1 MKVKI
6 KKILEHAILPEYQT
20 ALAAGFDFHAAIT
33 EPVTIKPGALEIIS
47 TGVAVEIP
55 AGYELQIRPRSGLA
69 FKHRVLPVNAIGTI
83 DADYRGEMM
92 IGLVNNGIA
101 DFAIEPGMRIA
112 QGIVAKHETIEW
124 EEATELSD
132 TDRGTGGFGSTGGI

>member
-1 MKVKI
+1 MKIKI
-6 KKILEHAILPEYQT
+6 KKVQEHAILPEYQT

-33 EPVTIKPGALEIIS
+33 QPVVIKPGTFETIS

-92 IGLVNNGIA
+92 VGLLNSGTV
-101 DFAIEPGMRIA
+101 DFAVEPGMRIA
-112 QGIVAKHETIEW
+112 QGVVAKHETVEW
-124 EEATELSD
+124 EEVSELSD
-132 TDRGTGGFGSTGGI
+132 TERSQGGFGSTGL

>member
-1 MKVKI
+1 MKIKI
-6 KKILEHAILPEYQT
+6 KKVQEHAILPEYQT

-33 EPVTIKPGALEIIS
+33 QPVVIKPGTFETIS

-92 IGLVNNGIA
+92 VGLLNSGTV
-101 DFAIEPGMRIA
+101 DFVVESGMRIA
-112 QGIVAKHETIEW
+112 QGVVAKHETVEW
-124 EEATELSD
+124 EEASELSD
-132 TDRGTGGFGSTGGI
+132 TERSQGGFGSTGL

>member
-20 ALAAGFDFHAAIT
+20 ALAAGFDFHAAII
-33 EPVTIKPGALEIIS
+33 EPVIIKPGALEIIS

-92 IGLVNNGIA
+92 IGLVNNGTT
-101 DFAIEPGMRIA
+101 DFAIEPRMRIA
-112 QGIVAKHETIEW
+112 QGIVAKHETVEW
-124 EEATELSD
+124 EEVAELSD

>member
-1 MKVKI
+1 MKIKI
-6 KKILEHAILPEYQT
+6 KKVQEHAILPEYQT

-33 EPVTIKPGALEIIS
+33 EPVVIKPGTFETIS

-92 IGLVNNGIA
+92 VGLLNSGTV
-101 DFAIEPGMRIA
+101 DFVVEPGMRIA
-112 QGIVAKHETIEW
+112 QGVVAKHETVEW
-124 EEATELSD
+124 EEVSELSD
-132 TDRGTGGFGSTGGI
+132 TERSQGGFGSTGL

>member
-1 MKVKI
+1 MKIKI
-6 KKILEHAILPEYQT
+6 KKVQEHAILPEYQT

-33 EPVTIKPGALEIIS
+33 QPVVIKPGTFETIS

-55 AGYELQIRPRSGLA
+55 AGYGLQIRPRSGLA

-92 IGLVNNGIA
+92 VGLLNSGTV
-101 DFAIEPGMRIA
+101 DFVVEPGMRIA
-112 QGIVAKHETIEW
+112 QGVVAKHETVEW
-124 EEATELSD
+124 EEVSELSD
-132 TDRGTGGFGSTGGI
+132 TERSQGGFGSTGL

>member
-6 KKILEHAILPEYQT
+6 KKIREQAILPEYQT
-20 ALAAGFDFHAAIT
+20 ALAAGFDFHAAT
-33 EPVTIKPGALEIIS
+33 AQPVTIKPGALEIIS

-55 AGYELQIRPRSGLA
+55 VGYELQIRPRSGLA

-92 IGLVNNGIA
+92 IGLVNNGSA
-101 DFAIEPGMRIA
+101 DFIVEPGMRIA
-112 QGIVAKHETIEW
+112 QGIVAKHETVEW
-124 EEATELSD
+124 QEVTELSE
-132 TDRGTGGFGSTGGI
+132 TDRAQGGFGSTGL

>member
-1 MKVKI
+1 MKIKI
-6 KKILEHAILPEYQT
+6 KKVQEHAILPEYQT

-33 EPVTIKPGALEIIS
+33 QPVVIKPGTFETIS

-92 IGLVNNGIA
+92 VGLLNSGTV
-101 DFAIEPGMRIA
+101 DFVVEPGMRIA
-112 QGIVAKHETIEW
+112 QGVVAKHETVEW
-124 EEATELSD
+124 EEASELSD
-132 TDRGTGGFGSTGGI
+132 TERSQGGFGSTGL

>member
-1 MKVKI
+1 MKIKI
-6 KKILEHAILPEYQT
+6 KKVQEHAILPEYQT

-33 EPVTIKPGALEIIS
+33 QPVVIKPGTFETIS

-92 IGLVNNGIA
+92 VGLLNSGTV
-101 DFAIEPGMRIA
+101 DFVVEPGMRIA
-112 QGIVAKHETIEW
+112 QGVVAKHETVEW
-124 EEATELSD
+124 EEVSELSD
-132 TDRGTGGFGSTGGI
+132 TERSQGGFGSTGL

>member
-1 MKVKI
+1 MKIKI
-6 KKILEHAILPEYQT
+6 KKVQEHAILPEYKT

-33 EPVTIKPGALEIIS
+33 QPVVIKPGTFETIS

-92 IGLVNNGIA
+92 VGLLNSGTV
-101 DFAIEPGMRIA
+101 DFVVEPGMRIA
-112 QGIVAKHETIEW
+112 QGVVAKHETVEW
-124 EEATELSD
+124 EEVSELSD
-132 TDRGTGGFGSTGGI
+132 TERSQGGFGSTGL

>member
-1 MKVKI
+1 MKVRI
-6 KKILEHAILPEYQT
+6 KRVRDDALLPEYQT
-20 ALAAGFDFHAAIT
+20 TGAAGFDFHAATT
-33 EPVTIKPGALEIIS
+33 EPVVIKPGAMEIVS

-55 AGYELQIRPRSGLA
+55 MGYELQIRPRSGLA

-112 QGIVAKHETIEW
+112 QGIVAKHETVDW
-124 EEATELSD
+124 EEVAELSD

>member
-1 MKVKI
+1 MKIKI
-6 KKILEHAILPEYQT
+6 KKVQEHAILPEYQT

-33 EPVTIKPGALEIIS
+33 QPVVIKPGTFETIS

-92 IGLVNNGIA
+92 VGLLNSGTV
-101 DFAIEPGMRIA
+101 DFVVEPGMRIA
-112 QGIVAKHETIEW
+112 QGVVAKHETVEC
-124 EEATELSD
+124 EEVSELSD
-132 TDRGTGGFGSTGGI
+132 TERSQGGFGSTGL

>member
-1 MKVKI
+1 MKVRI
-6 KKILEHAILPEYQT
+6 KRVRDDALLPEYQT
-20 ALAAGFDFHAAIT
+20 AGAAGFDFHAATT
-33 EPVTIKPGALEIIS
+33 EPVVIKPGAMEIVS

-55 AGYELQIRPRSGLA
+55 MGYELQIRPRSGLA

-112 QGIVAKHETIEW
+112 QGIVAKHETVEW
-124 EEATELSD
+124 EEVTELSD

>member
-1 MKVKI
+1 VKI
-6 KKILEHAILPEYQT
+6 KIKKVQEHAILPEYQT

-33 EPVTIKPGALEIIS
+33 QPVVIKPGTFETIS

-92 IGLVNNGIA
+92 VGLLNSGTV
-101 DFAIEPGMRIA
+101 DFVVEPGMRIA
-112 QGIVAKHETIEW
+112 QGVVAKHETVEW
-124 EEATELSD
+124 EEVSELSD
-132 TDRGTGGFGSTGGI
+132 TERSQGGFGSTGL

>member
-1 MKVKI
+1 MKIKI
-6 KKILEHAILPEYQT
+6 KKVQEHAILPEYQT
-20 ALAAGFDFHAAIT
+20 ALAAGFDLHAAIT
-33 EPVTIKPGALEIIS
+33 EPVVIKPGTFETIS

-92 IGLVNNGIA
+92 VGLLNSGTV
-101 DFAIEPGMRIA
+101 DFVVEPGMRIA
-112 QGIVAKHETIEW
+112 QGVVAKHETVEW
-124 EEATELSD
+124 EEVSELSD
-132 TDRGTGGFGSTGGI
+132 TERSQGGFGSTGL

>member
-1 MKVKI
+1 MKIKI
-6 KKILEHAILPEYQT
+6 KKVQEHAILPEYQT

-33 EPVTIKPGALEIIS
+33 QPVVIKPGTFETIS

-92 IGLVNNGIA
+92 VGLLNSGTV
-101 DFAIEPGMRIA
+101 DFVVDPGMRIA
-112 QGIVAKHETIEW
+112 QGVVAKHETVEW
-124 EEATELSD
+124 EEVSELSD
-132 TDRGTGGFGSTGGI
+132 TERSQGGFGSTGL